1 MYLFFFYSFHLCGRY
16 LFIRIYSFFIAPI
29 YSAFSLRIYSFF
41 YSSCLFRHYLFT
53 YIHSFFIAPIYSDF
67 IYLDVSN
74 LFLFGCRMAARL
86 SLTQDKGTLPPACA
100 A

>member
-1 MYLFFFYSFHLCGRY
+1 MH
-16 LFIRIYSFFIAPI
+16 IYSFFIAPI
-29 YSAFSLRIYSFF
+29 FLAIIYLHIFI
-41 YSSCLFRHYLFT
+41 L
-53 YIHSFFIAPIYSDF
+53 FFIAPIYSDF